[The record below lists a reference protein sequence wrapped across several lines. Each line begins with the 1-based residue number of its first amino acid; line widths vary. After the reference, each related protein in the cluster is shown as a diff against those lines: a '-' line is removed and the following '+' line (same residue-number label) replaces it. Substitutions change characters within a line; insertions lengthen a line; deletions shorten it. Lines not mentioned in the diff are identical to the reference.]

1 LASYF
6 FAQQL
11 LASDLLLAGHFFI
24 SSAVIFFEQD
34 SFFGVALAVVLACCA
49 PTLIVN
55 KTIANEINIFFIIL
69 RLKGFTILSFFGNFP
84 RVHPKYKKNFFQE
97 NLESS

>member
-1 LASYF
+1 V
-6 FAQQL
+6 QQL
-11 LASDLLLAGHFFI
+11 FSAVLLLAGHFFI
-24 SSAVIFFEQD
+24 SSAVIFFAQVSFLAQQD

-84 RVHPKYKKNFFQE
+84 RVHPKYKKNFF
-97 NLESS
+97 